1 VLEVNNVDTFYG
13 KTQAIWDVSLRVD
26 EKEVVALVGANA
38 AGKTTLLNTISG
50 FLRPASG
57 SVEFLGRRI
66 DGLTPHFIVEL
77 GISHVLEGGRP
88 FTDMTV
94 LENLEMGAYPYH
106 SWKRRE
112 KRLEQVYQVFP
123 YLKARQGQL
132 ARTLSGGERQ
142 MLAMGR
148 SLMARPKLCMFDEPS
163 YGLAP
168 LMVKEL
174 FKIITVLNEQ
184 GITILLVEQ
193 NVRHALEIANRAYL
207 LENGRIVLEGARELL
222 LDNDHVKKA
231 YLGL

>member
-1 VLEVNNVDTFYG
+1 HQTCINLVLPLNSAPWPAFAVHHRLMSWLIAF
-13 KTQAIWDVSLRVD
+13 AFLLR
-26 EKEVVALVGANA
+26 
-38 AGKTTLLNTISG
+38 
-50 FLRPASG
+50 
-57 SVEFLGRRI
+57 
-66 DGLTPHFIVEL
+66 
-77 GISHVLEGGRP
+77 GGRLDTP
-88 FTDMTV
+88 
-94 LENLEMGAYPYH
+94 P
-106 SWKRRE
+106 
-112 KRLEQVYQVFP
+112 QVFP

-193 NVRHALEIANRAYL
+193 NIRNALEIADRAYL
-207 LENGRIVLEGARELL
+207 LENGRIVLEGARELFL
-222 LDNDHVKKA
+222 HSDYVKKA